1 MNYLTEEWHDLP
13 WSDWHEPRKLHKDTD
28 LKHGVP
34 DDSSLYRIRIGNI
47 LAYIGESTGL
57 TRRLVD
63 NWGDVNQTGGR
74 PSRGR
79 EDVFRHV
86 AEITCRMEGSCIISW
101 VTESGGWP
109 YDFSSKREGKS

>member
-1 MNYLTEEWHDLP
+1 M
-13 WSDWHEPRKLHKDTD
+13 
-28 LKHGVP
+28 KHGVP
-34 DDSSLYRIRIGNI
+34 DASGLYRIRIGNI
-47 LAYIGESTGL
+47 LTYIGESTGL
-57 TRRLVD
+57 ARRLVD
-63 NWGDVNQTGGR
+63 NWGDMNQTGGR